1 MKRKQQLLGLLVITG
16 LGIPSFANAQK
27 KDSLKEK
34 NIEETVII
42 GTRNKNRVLTD
53 VPAPVDVFSVK
64 DIIINSPQTNV
75 NQILNYIAPSFT
87 SNPTSTADGTDHVD
101 PAQLRGLGTDQTLV
115 LLNGKRRHTSS
126 LVNINGSPG
135 RGSVGTDLNAIP
147 AFAVDRIEVLRDG
160 SAAQYGSDAI
170 AGVINVNLKR
180 NKGFSGALQY
190 GGNVSNASN
199 NFSGGIDGQLLQ
211 LDLNYGT
218 NLGKKGGFFNITGTV
233 ANRENTS
240 RAGIRNNSIFNA
252 YNAVERIAG
261 NNGVNLSSLFGNITN
276 TPNENQIINYVKQY
290 GSQVDYFKNISKTLT
305 VNGQNVTKSIYDWLQ
320 TSTTLTSGDTSLQKI
335 LNTDVT
341 NNEIAARGL
350 SRKDF
355 NMNVGQSK
363 LATGQVYYN
372 AKLPLNEI
380 TSLYSFG
387 GLSYR
392 KGDSYAFYRLPN
404 GSGTSTSLYSN
415 GFLPEIESDI
425 YDFSTAL
432 GLTSKLAGFD
442 VDLSTNLGT
451 NSFSYTINNT
461 ANATLGVNS
470 PSSFN
475 AGKIAFLQNTNN
487 LDFSRNFDVL
497 EGLNLAF
504 GAEYRYE
511 NFQINKGEEASYTLY
526 DINGNVATSGLD
538 PKLAVTDFFGNRR
551 GGGSQGFTGF
561 QPLDEINKSRNSFA
575 AYLDTEVNIFNNWI
589 VSGALRYENYSDFGN
604 TLNGKLATLVKITP
618 TFNWRASAQT
628 GFRAPS
634 LQQKYF
640 SSTST
645 QFFTN
650 TSTGLLEP
658 KQVTFFTNESE
669 AADLVGIPRLKPEK
683 SKSISTGF
691 TFKIPSAN
699 LSIAVDG
706 YFTRINDRVIL
717 TGAYSRPTIPAGTS
731 AEVAAALTRL
741 QNAFDKKGADR
752 ASFFSNGINTETK
765 GVDVVITHKYDFGN
779 GVSIKSDLAGSYN
792 HTQRVGKLQLP
803 QTLINSGS
811 NAASYAFTFFPES
824 SKVYLENA
832 IPRFKASLSNNLSL
846 GKLDI
851 LLRNSYFGKVTD
863 PGATDVNLDG
873 SSSVYEHPV
882 YGGKLIT
889 DISVGYQ
896 YNKNLRFTV
905 GANNVGDV
913 YPDTNPTTVPA
924 FTNTSPGL
932 TSSPSTDLSNANQF
946 VYSRAVSQYGLNG
959 RYLFARIN
967 FNF

>member
-34 NIEETVII
+34 TIEETVVI

-53 VPAPVDVFSVK
+53 VPAPVDVFTVK
-64 DIIINSPQTNV
+64 DIVLNAPQTNV
-75 NQILNYIAPSFT
+75 NQILNYVAPSFT

-147 AFAVDRIEVLRDG
+147 AFAIDRIEVLRDG

-180 NKGFSGALQY
+180 NSGFSGAVQY
-190 GGNVSNASN
+190 GGHFSNASN
-199 NFSGGIDGQLLQ
+199 NFSGGVDGQLLQ

-218 NLGKKGGFFNITGTV
+218 SLGKKGGFFNITGSV

-240 RAGIRNNSIFNA
+240 RAGIRNNNIFNA
-252 YNAVERIAG
+252 YNAVERVAE

-276 TPNENQIINYVKQY
+276 TPNQSQIINYIKQFAP
-290 GSQVDYFKNISKTLT
+290 QVDYFTTAQQSAISNANTISAL
-305 VNGQNVTKSIYDWLQ
+305 QNALSF
-320 TSTTLTSGDTSLQKI
+320 
-335 LNTDVT
+335 DVT
-341 NNEIAARGL
+341 NKELAARGL

-355 NMNVGQSK
+355 NMKVGQSK
-363 LATGQVYYN
+363 VATGQVYYN

-511 NFQINKGEEASYTLY
+511 NFKITKGEEASYTLY
-526 DINGNVATSGLD
+526 DINGNPASSSLD

-551 GGGSQGFTGF
+551 GGGTQGFTGF
-561 QPLDEINKSRNSFA
+561 QPDDEINKSRNSFA
-575 AYLDTEVNIFNNWI
+575 AYLDTEVNIFQNWI
-589 VSGALRYENYSDFGN
+589 VSGAVRYENYSDFGS
-604 TLNGKLATLVKITP
+604 TFNGKLATLVKITP

-706 YFTRINDRVIL
+706 YFTRIDDRVIL
-717 TGAYSRPTIPAGTS
+717 TGAYSRPTIPAGAS

-792 HTQRVGKLQLP
+792 HTQRVGKLTLP
-803 QTLINSGS
+803 ETLINSGT
-811 NAASYAFTFFPES
+811 NTAAYEFTFFPES

-832 IPRFKASLSNNLSL
+832 IPRFKASLANTFTF

-851 LLRNSYFGKVTD
+851 LLRNSYFGKVTE
-863 PGATDVNLDG
+863 PGSTDVNLDG
-873 SSSVYEHPV
+873 SSSIYEHPV

-889 DISVGYQ
+889 DLSLSYQ

-905 GANNVGDV
+905 GANNIGDV
-913 YPDTNPTTVPA
+913 YPDLNPTTVPS

-932 TSSPSTDLSNANQF
+932 SSSPSTDLSNANQF